1 MLFSVLIPLYNAENY
16 IGECINSIL
25 AQTYDDYEIVIVDD
39 GSTDKSSDIV
49 DRYQQKYPNI
59 IRVIHKENSGVLMTR
74 RRLLKEAKGD
84 YIVWVD
90 SDDLI
95 KPELL
100 SDLYHEIT
108 SYAPDVIVYNFE
120 FLDNPEKVIHSL
132 NVPHKTIFEKDNKHQ
147 IFEKLLLGRDMNELV
162 TKCIKRDIVD
172 VDTDYSKYKHV
183 KMGDDLFCL
192 MPIFDVAKRIE
203 YLDKS
208 YYKYRVV
215 SSSITH
221 INDYKCYYS
230 YRTIFEREESFLS
243 KWCFSSDEIS
253 RVKDKFA
260 NRIVDCM
267 VSCVKASEINK
278 DKFLDFVNDI
288 EKDEKQKS
296 IFSNGSRSL
305 SSKPYQ
311 YFYKLFIKKRYLGL
325 FYSIKLITKIS
336 SLIH

>member
-16 IGECINSIL
+16 IGECIDSIL
-25 AQTYDDYEIVIVDD
+25 SQTYDDYEIVIVND
-39 GSTDKSSDIV
+39 GSTDKSSAIV
-49 DRYQQKYPNI
+49 DRYQQKYTHI
-59 IRVIHKENSGVLMTR
+59 IRVVHKENEGVLLTR
-74 RRLLKEAKGD
+74 RRLLQEAKGD

-100 SDLYHEIT
+100 SDLFDEIK
-108 SYAPDVIVYNFE
+108 SNRPDIIVYNYE
-120 FLDNPEKVIHSL
+120 FLDNPDKVIHSL
-132 NVPHKTIFEKDNKHQ
+132 NLPHRTIFEKDNKHQ
-147 IFEKLLLGRDMNELV
+147 IFEKLLLGRDMNELW
-162 TKCIKRDIVD
+162 TKCIKRDIID

-208 YYKYRVV
+208 YYRYRVV
-215 SSSITH
+215 ISSITH
-221 INDYKCYYS
+221 TNTYMCYYS

-260 NRIVDCM
+260 SRIVDCM
-267 VSCVKASEINK
+267 VSCVKSPDINK
-278 DKFLDFVNDI
+278 SKFLDFVNDI
-288 EKDEKQKS
+288 EKDENKKT
-296 IFSNGSRSL
+296 IFSNGPRGL

-311 YFYKLFIKKRYLGL
+311 YFYKLFIKKRYLRL
-325 FYSIKLITKIS
+325 FYSIKLVTEIS